1 MGSVLLGLQ
10 ALDALLTLIGNAS
23 AAAQQIQSALQ
34 TAQSEGRDL
43 TDAELAPVEAARK
56 AAEAAAEALLK
67 AP

>member
-10 ALDALLTLIGNAS
+10 ALDALLTLIGNAT
-23 AAAQQIQSALQ
+23 AAASQIQAAIA
-34 TAQSEGRDL
+34 TAQAEGRDL
-43 TDAELAPVEAARK
+43 TDAELAPAIAARK